1 MPYLSCL
8 LNNQLRA
15 KKSDESLCYY
25 TNSTKVIQTI
35 RATSEEVCY
44 LECLLFPG
52 EKVLVPTLF
61 NSYIEISSPDIHE
74 QIPIKIECN
83 LLYV

>member
-1 MPYLSCL
+1 MPYLFCL
-8 LNNQLRA
+8 LNNQLPA

-25 TNSTKVIQTI
+25 TNITKAIQTI
-35 RATSEEVCY
+35 RATSEDVCY
-44 LECLLFPG
+44 LECLVFPG
-52 EKVLVPTLF
+52 EKLLFPTLL
-61 NSYIEISSPDIHE
+61 NSHLEISSTEIPE